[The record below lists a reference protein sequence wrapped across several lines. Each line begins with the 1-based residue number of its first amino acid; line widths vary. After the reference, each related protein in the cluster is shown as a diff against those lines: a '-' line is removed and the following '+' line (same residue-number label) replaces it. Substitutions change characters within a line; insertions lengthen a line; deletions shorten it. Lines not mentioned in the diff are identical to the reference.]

1 MTKYYPYGVSLSK
14 GQLEKLSRAYNNNS
28 AITIRLARNELSGPH
43 ELMLTKTQINK
54 LRKAMSQGT
63 GSDIKISKTQI
74 RKAVRQGGSLWGSL
88 INLGSKLL
96 PMAMPLAKKAI
107 APLATGALSG
117 LASLGVDKIF
127 GKGQRGGFLIPQ
139 DKMAQL
145 IAYKHLLSTGQKK
158 QILEALQS
166 GGQLV
171 IKPTQKQINGGFLG
185 ALASIGIPIAIE
197 LASKLFGK
205 GLQADRTGSANT
217 TSVYVPDTTNGHGM
231 YNPYPYMSPPFFGT
245 WENPVGAGVK
255 KKKKGKGTAARQKQS
270 IQFNPNSR
278 NNTIK
283 FIKKP
288 SSNIDLLHW
297 VKQLGMKYFR
307 GIYSR
312 DNLPNKIHRL
322 ETGIINLGNSLG
334 GGSHWICYRNVD
346 KQFCEYF
353 DPFGLIMPN
362 EIKNYLKT
370 SGKKMVYLSDEIQER
385 DSVLCSYWC
394 LYYLLERQKGRSLLD
409 VIHNT
414 KFSFTDQMIN
424 HPFLINYFKQ

>member
-1 MTKYYPYGVSLSK
+1 
-14 GQLEKLSRAYNNNS
+14 
-28 AITIRLARNELSGPH
+28 
-43 ELMLTKTQINK
+43 
-54 LRKAMSQGT
+54 MSQGT

-88 INLGSKLL
+88 ISLGSKLL
-96 PMAMPLAKKAI
+96 PMAMPIVKKAA
-107 APLATGALSG
+107 APLVTGALSG

-139 DKMAQL
+139 DKIAQL

-245 WENPVGAGVK
+245 WGNPVGAGVK
-255 KKKKGKGTAARQKQS
+255 KKKKGKGTAARKKQS
-270 IQFNPNSR
+270 IQFNPDSR
-278 NNTIK
+278 NNTVR
-283 FIKKP
+283 FINKP
-288 SSNIDLLHW
+288 LSNIDLLQW
-297 VKQLGMKYFR
+297 VKQLGIKYFR

-312 DNLPNKIHRL
+312 DNLPDKIHKL
-322 ETGIINLGNSLG
+322 ETGIINLDDSMG

-346 KQFCEYF
+346 KKYCEYF

-370 SGKKMVYLSDEIQER
+370 SDKEMEYSSDEIQER
-385 DSVLCSYWC
+385 DSVMCGYWC
-394 LYYLLERQKGRSLLD
+394 LYHLLERQKGKPLLD
-409 VIHNT
+409 VIHNL

-424 HPFLINYFKQ
+424 HQFLINYFT

>member
-14 GQLEKLSRAYNNNS
+14 GQMEKLSRAYNNNS
-28 AITIRLARNELSGPH
+28 AITIRLARNELSSPH

-139 DKMAQL
+139 DKIAQL
-145 IAYKHLLSTGQKK
+145 IAYKHLLSTGQKRD
-158 QILEALQS
+158 ILNALQT
-166 GGQLV
+166 GNGLV
-171 IKPTQKQINGGFLG
+171 IRPTKTQQGVIL
-185 ALASIGIPIAIE
+185 LASIGVPLLLNA
-197 LASKLFGK
+197 LTGK

-255 KKKKGKGTAARQKQS
+255 KKKKGKGTAARKKQP

-278 NNTIK
+278 NNTVR
-283 FIKKP
+283 FINKP
-288 SSNIDLLHW
+288 LSNIDLLQW
-297 VKQLGMKYFR
+297 VKQLGIKYFR

-312 DNLPNKIHRL
+312 DNLPDKIHKL
-322 ETGIINLGNSLG
+322 ETGIINLDDSMG

-346 KQFCEYF
+346 KQYCEYF

-370 SGKKMVYLSDEIQER
+370 SGKKMVYSSDEIQER
-385 DSVLCSYWC
+385 DSVLCGYWC

-409 VIHNT
+409 VIHNP
-414 KFSFTDQMIN
+414 KFSFTNQMIN
-424 HPFLINYFKQ
+424 HQFQINYFM

>member
-1 MTKYYPYGVSLSK
+1 MTNYYAYGVSLSK
-14 GQLEKLSRAYNNNS
+14 GQLEKLLRAYNNNS
-28 AITIRLARNELSGPH
+28 VITIRLARNELSGPH

-54 LRKAMSQGT
+54 LKKAMSQGT

-127 GKGQRGGFLIPQ
+127 GKGQRGGFLIPM
-139 DKMAQL
+139 DKIAQL
-145 IAYKHLLSTGQKK
+145 VAYKHLLTTGQKK
-158 QILEALQS
+158 DILKSLQT
-166 GGQLV
+166 GNGLV
-171 IKPTQKQINGGFLG
+171 IRPTKTQQGGFLG
-185 ALASIGIPIAIE
+185 TLLASIGVPLLLNA
-197 LASKLFGK
+197 LTGK

-245 WENPVGAGVK
+245 WENPTGAGVK
-255 KKKKGKGTAARQKQS
+255 KKKKGKGTAARQKQP

-278 NNTIK
+278 NNIVR
-283 FIKKP
+283 FINKP
-288 SSNIDLLHW
+288 LSNIDLLHW
-297 VKQLGMKYFR
+297 VIPLGIKYFR

-312 DNLPNKIHRL
+312 DNLPNKIHKL
-322 ETGIINLGNSLG
+322 ETGIINLHDSMG
-334 GGSHWICYRNVD
+334 GGSHWVCYRNVD

-353 DPFGLIMPN
+353 DSFGLIMPN
-362 EIKNYLKT
+362 EIKHYLKT
-370 SGKKMVYLSDEIQER
+370 SGKKMVHSSDEIQER
-385 DSVLCSYWC
+385 DSVLCGY
-394 LYYLLERQKGRSLLD
+394 
-409 VIHNT
+409 
-414 KFSFTDQMIN
+414 
-424 HPFLINYFKQ
+424 